1 VIRVDGQKYF
11 HLSKAYN
18 LAIHNSTSEWILK
31 MDCDYILNPYYNFF
45 NKHQI
50 KSNEFLT
57 GSYQDSFLDS
67 QIGFFE
73 YLNGFIFVSRENLCK
88 VNGYNENFEGYGY
101 DDTDLYNRLVE
112 KGFDRVYLNHN
123 QLSIFH
129 LPHPDSKRGE
139 NYKCK
144 NITSSHSDNVK
155 ISNELPS
162 DPKTFP
168 PGIVCPRWPPKGSEF
183 PCRNHIK
190 S

>member
-1 VIRVDGQKYF
+1 MIRVDGQKYF

-168 PGIVCPRWPPKGSEF
+168 PGIVCPR
-183 PCRNHIK
+183 
-190 S
+190 